1 MTQGGVYCRKMV
13 YYDRMQV
20 IFYYSMNLML
30 LVANLDLCSATKKIP
45 FFKPVCERVIGALTE
60 LFYSGLQLCS
70 DSPLFDNSFHKETT
84 NRELPNGK
92 I

>member
-45 FFKPVCERVIGALTE
+45 FFEPVCERVIGAPAE
-60 LFYSGLQLCS
+60 LLYSGLQLCS
-70 DSPLFDNSFHKETT
+70 DSPLFDTSFQKETT
-84 NRELPNGK
+84 NRE
-92 I
+92 